1 MSFRFEAQLSQK
13 CLQYVS
19 ITAMESVITILV
31 LIISI
36 VLHEVAHG
44 YAANWLGDPTAR
56 LAGRLTLNPKSH
68 IDPMGSVIIP
78 AFLYLSQ
85 AGFMFGWAKPVPY
98 NPYNLRN
105 QKWGEA
111 FVAFAGPGTNFLLA
125 IIFAVLINMSGV
137 LGLDQTF
144 VSLAGYIVLI
154 NVFLGMFNL
163 IPFPPL
169 DGSKV
174 IEPFL
179 PRALAMRY
187 RALGNSME
195 RFGILGSVLILTVFV
210 FVLANPF
217 FKLVQEVTG
226 FIINLGGIF

>member
-1 MSFRFEAQLSQK
+1 
-13 CLQYVS
+13 
-19 ITAMESVITILV
+19 METIIVIAV

-36 VLHEVAHG
+36 ILHEVAHG

-56 LAGRLTLNPKSH
+56 LAGRLTLNPVSH
-68 IDPMGSVIIP
+68 VDPIGSVVIP
-78 AFLYLSQ
+78 AMLYLSS

-98 NPYNLRN
+98 NPYNLNN

-125 IIFAVLINMSGV
+125 IIFAALINLRGV
-137 LGLDQTF
+137 LGLDASF
-144 VSLAGYIVLI
+144 LELASTIVFM

-179 PRALAMRY
+179 PRGLAMRY
-187 RALGNSME
+187 RALGDSLS
-195 RFGILGSVLILTVFV
+195 RFGIMGSVLILTVFV

-217 FKLVQEVTG
+217 FYLVKTVTE
-226 FIINLGGIF
+226 FIMNIGYL